1 MPTVTRLR
9 ETRGGRIAVELD
21 GARWRT
27 FSPEVVARVRLGV
40 GEVLDRV
47 RLRELAR
54 ERRRVRAVET
64 ALRAVARRDQSS
76 AELRRRLDGRHVA
89 PADREKALGALERAG
104 LVDDGRYAVR
114 RAESL
119 AERGH
124 GDAAI
129 RWRLEREGIGTPEAD
144 AALEGLEPEAERAR
158 RILAARGRG
167 VRAAGELERRGF
179 GEDAIHDALGGSLR
193 TEAEE
198 R

>member
-1 MPTVTRLR
+1 MPTVTGLR

-21 GARWRT
+21 GAHWRT
-27 FSPEVVARVRLGV
+27 FSPDVLVGVRLGV
-40 GEVLDRV
+40 GEVLDRP

-76 AELRRRLDGRHVA
+76 AQLRRRLDRRRLA
-89 PADREKALGALERAG
+89 PSDREEALGALERAG
-104 LVDDGRYAVR
+104 LVDDGRYAIR

-129 RWRLEREGIGTPEAD
+129 RWRLEREGISAEHAD
-144 AALEGLEPEAERAR
+144 AALATLEREADRAR
-158 RILAARGRG
+158 RLVAARRG
-167 VRAAGELERRGF
+167 GARAARELARRGF
-179 GEDAIHDALGGSLR
+179 GEEAIEDALRGLVADGG
-193 TEAEE
+193 
-198 R
+198 

>member
-1 MPTVTRLR
+1 MTTVTGLR

-40 GEVLDRV
+40 GEVLDRP

-54 ERRRVRAVET
+54 ERRRVRALDT
-64 ALRAVARRDQSS
+64 ALRAVARREQSS
-76 AELRRRLDGRHVA
+76 AQLRQRLDRQHVA
-89 PADREKALGALERAG
+89 ADDREEALGALERAG
-104 LVDDGRYAVR
+104 LVDDGRYAAR

-129 RWRLEREGIGTPEAD
+129 RWRLEREGISPAQTA
-144 AALEGLEPEAERAR
+144 AALARLEPEADRANR
-158 RILAARGRG
+158 LVAAGGRG
-167 VRAAGELERRGF
+167 GRTARELARRGF
-179 GEDAIHDALGGSLR
+179 GEDAIEDALGGLV
-193 TEAEE
+193 ADGG
-198 R
+198 

>member
-1 MPTVTRLR
+1 MPTVTGLR

-27 FSPEVVARVRLGV
+27 FSPDVIAHVRLGV
-40 GEVLDRV
+40 GEVLDRA

-54 ERRRVRAVET
+54 QRRRVRARDT

-76 AELRRRLDGRHVA
+76 TELRRRLQRRRVA
-89 PADREKALGALERAG
+89 PADGEEALAALERVG
-104 LVDDGRYAVR
+104 LVDDRRYASR

-129 RWRLEREGIGTPEAD
+129 RWRLEREGVAPGDAEAAVCGLAPER
-144 AALEGLEPEAERAR
+144 ERAR
-158 RILAARGRG
+158 RTVAARGPGTGTAR
-167 VRAAGELERRGF
+167 ELARRGF
-179 GEDAIHDALGGSLR
+179 GEDAIEDALGGLVGEG
-193 TEAEE
+193 T
-198 R
+198 